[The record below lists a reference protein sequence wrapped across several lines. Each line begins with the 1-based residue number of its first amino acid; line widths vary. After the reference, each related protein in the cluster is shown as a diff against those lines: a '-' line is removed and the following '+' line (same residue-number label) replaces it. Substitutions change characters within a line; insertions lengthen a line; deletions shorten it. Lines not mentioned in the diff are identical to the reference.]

1 VELANSIT
9 DLIIPATDP
18 TIVSALALTLLRLTS
33 LFLFVARPSV
43 LILIP
48 SIVANPGLLDL
59 LNNGLHVHMV
69 GTLRSQMSMSS
80 PLAKVVTQTTNVGT
94 SLPTPEPDT
103 TDEAVSDLALT

>member
-59 LNNGLHVHMV
+59 LN
-69 GTLRSQMSMSS
+69 
-80 PLAKVVTQTTNVGT
+80 T
-94 SLPTPEPDT
+94 SF
-103 TDEAVSDLALT
+103 SDVNEQPIGQGGYSNSKCGYKPSNTRTRYNR